1 MSATPVSDYNPQPMQ
16 SISSNLVTSQSKMRS
31 RPGSS
36 SHHPDDFSIADA
48 MEYTPS
54 LQSNASDRPTLTH
67 DENALNQA
75 RKNIDKMLERE
86 SLKPTQIQTQQ
97 MVSPSPHSRIRTRM
111 TQRKLSR
118 IVQIRSPASS

>member
-97 MVSPSPHSRIRTRM
+97 MVSPESPQQDSHKDDST
-111 TQRKLSR
+111 
-118 IVQIRSPASS
+118 